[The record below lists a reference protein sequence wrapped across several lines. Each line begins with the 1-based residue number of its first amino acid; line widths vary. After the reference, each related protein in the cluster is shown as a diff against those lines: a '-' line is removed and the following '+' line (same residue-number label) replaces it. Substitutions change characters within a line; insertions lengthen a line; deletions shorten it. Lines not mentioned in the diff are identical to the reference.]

1 MESITEKFTIIEGLT
16 IIISVIAIIISI
28 ISYYDAAKRDRRQL
42 RVNKIEEMIE
52 IVLLILGNYAE
63 FDDLFNLQ
71 QRIRSIS
78 NIEELENEKNALIE
92 KEKKYI
98 NALKT
103 ISDDIKLREKIIRLN
118 VLASSYLPNNDLK
131 YRVKCLVG
139 LISNIYEATVNLN
152 YEITKRNFKTYPRA
166 WTLMDFIEK
175 LVLDLSK
182 EMHFG
187 YHSNFFGKNPY
198 HEKFL
203 EELGIE

>member
-1 MESITEKFTIIEGLT
+1 MESLTEKFTIIEGLT
-16 IIISVIAIIISI
+16 ITISLIAIIISI
-28 ISYYDAAKRDRRQL
+28 FSYYDAAKRDRRQL

-52 IVLLILGNYAE
+52 IVLVIMGNYAT
-63 FDDLFNLQ
+63 FDDLFCLQ
-71 QRIRSIS
+71 QRIRAIS
-78 NIEELENEKNALIE
+78 NIDELEIEKNALIE

-103 ISDDIKLREKIIRLN
+103 ISDDINLREKVIRLN

-152 YEITKRNFKTYPRA
+152 YAITTKNFKTYPRA

-175 LVLDLSK
+175 LILDLSK
-182 EMHFG
+182 EMNLG

-198 HEKFL
+198 NEKFIK
-203 EELGIE
+203 ELGIE